1 MMVESTTNMLDR
13 WAIQINS
20 GNPVFD
26 MEKEIVVTAGE
37 ISAKT
42 SFGVT
47 GENAT
52 QFLKNLRA
60 MQLALFHSHRY
71 VGVPFSGILDF
82 KQTLEAKGVR

>member
-1 MMVESTTNMLDR
+1 MMVESISNMLDR

-20 GNPVFD
+20 GNPEFD
-26 MEKEIVVTAGE
+26 MENEIIGTAGE

-47 GENAT
+47 GGNAT

-60 MQLALFHSHRY
+60 MQLALFPLTSLRRRT
-71 VGVPFSGILDF
+71 I
-82 KQTLEAKGVR
+82 